1 MIDDFN
7 QFLAIGPVKRTFEVA
22 LQVLEHVSMTAPGCF
37 SFKCLHQAMD
47 VFVSHLANVVLA
59 GVGD

>member
-22 LQVLEHVSMTAPGCF
+22 LQMLEHVSMTAPGCF
-37 SFKCLHQAMD
+37 SFECLHQALNVVVSD
-47 VFVSHLANVVLA
+47 FVNVVLA